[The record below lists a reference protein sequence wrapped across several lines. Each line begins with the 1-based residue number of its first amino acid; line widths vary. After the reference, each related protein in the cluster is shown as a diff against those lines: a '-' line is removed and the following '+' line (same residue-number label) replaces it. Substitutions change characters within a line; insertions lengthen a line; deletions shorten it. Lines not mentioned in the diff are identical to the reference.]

1 MIRELKFS
9 ILTKRHADEI
19 YRFVKGMLGDAMEA
33 EDATQ
38 EIFLRLWKNLSN
50 VRLLSTRA
58 WLYRTARHHCIDLQR
73 KRQAAHSPVYL
84 DHASLPELG
93 TKDHED
99 PSRVADAAF
108 LKKTIDAAVSDLPE
122 TLKSVF
128 LLYEISGLR
137 YREIAETLN
146 IPTNSVKVYL
156 SRARTKLQESLKE
169 HHTWTN
175 A

>member
-38 EIFLRLWKNLSN
+38 EVFLRLWKHLSS
-50 VRLLSTRA
+50 VQLLSSRA
-58 WLYRTARHHCIDLQR
+58 WLYRTARNHCIDIQR
-73 KRQAAHSPVYL
+73 RRQAAHSPVYL
-84 DHASLPELG
+84 DHESLPDLG
-93 TKDHED
+93 TKDYED
-99 PSRVADAAF
+99 PSRIADNAA
-108 LKKTIDAAVSDLPE
+108 LKQTIDTAVSELPE
-122 TLKSVF
+122 KLKSVF
-128 LLYEISGLR
+128 LLYEVNGLR

-156 SRARTKLQESLKE
+156 SRARTKLQERLKE